1 MTRIQDAAQALHQD
15 WQTKA
20 PFENIA
26 QGFGVTSAEQ
36 AYDVQAALQKLHVPS
51 RGAIVGRKIA
61 LASKV
66 MQQMIG
72 FDQPISG
79 AIFTS
84 DVMQSPANVPA
95 DAFGRL
101 GVECELAVEL
111 NADVAPQP
119 TAFTA
124 ASVDGL
130 IATVRPAFE
139 LIEDRKADYATLDP
153 LTLIA
158 DNAWCGGVVLGPEL
172 GGWNSLDLADIA
184 SALTH
189 SGQDD
194 EAANTGAADP
204 LGSLAWVLNHF
215 GVRGVTLQK
224 GEMIITGSAV
234 RTRFPE
240 RGDRLRYDVAGA
252 CVEMQVV

>member
-36 AYDVQAALQKLHVPS
+36 AYDVQGALQKLHVPS

-79 AIFTS
+79 AIFAS
-84 DVMQSPANVPA
+84 DVMQSPANVSA

-172 GGWNSLDLADIA
+172 GGVE
-184 SALTH
+184 
-189 SGQDD
+189 Q
-194 EAANTGAADP
+194 
-204 LGSLAWVLNHF
+204 LGSGRHRVCFDPQRAGRRSRKHW
-215 GVRGVTLQK
+215 RGRSAGIVGLGAEPFRCTGRDAAK
-224 GEMIITGSAV
+224 GGDDHHWLRRAHAV
-234 RTRFPE
+234 SGTR
-240 RGDRLRYDVAGA
+240 
-252 CVEMQVV
+252 

>member
-79 AIFTS
+79 AIFAS
-84 DVMQSPANVPA
+84 DVMQSPANVSA

-101 GVECELAVEL
+101 GVECELAVEIERGRR
-111 NADVAPQP
+111 
-119 TAFTA
+119 A
-124 ASVDGL
+124 AAHG
-130 IATVRPAFE
+130 F
-139 LIEDRKADYATLDP
+139 
-153 LTLIA
+153 
-158 DNAWCGGVVLGPEL
+158 
-172 GGWNSLDLADIA
+172 
-184 SALTH
+184 H
-189 SGQDD
+189 SGQR
-194 EAANTGAADP
+194 GRADRHGP
-204 LGSLAWVLNHF
+204 ACFRVD
-215 GVRGVTLQK
+215 RGPQ
-224 GEMIITGSAV
+224 G
-234 RTRFPE
+234 
-240 RGDRLRYDVAGA
+240 
-252 CVEMQVV
+252 